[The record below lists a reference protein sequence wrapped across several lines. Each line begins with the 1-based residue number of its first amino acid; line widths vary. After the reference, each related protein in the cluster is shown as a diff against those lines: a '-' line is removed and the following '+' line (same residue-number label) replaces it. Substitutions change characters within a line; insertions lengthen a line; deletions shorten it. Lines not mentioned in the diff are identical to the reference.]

1 MIRQYIELMKQ
12 PEGITFTAILYQ
24 AKTDPSG
31 GWKVTFD
38 VPESD
43 AQAILQL
50 AQLRDTPLA
59 VGIVHEHHEEK
70 IFGLD
75 PRSL

>member
-1 MIRQYIELMKQ
+1 MKQ
-12 PEGITFTAILYQ
+12 HHGISFTAILYQ
-24 AKTDPSG
+24 AKTDPAG

-59 VGIVHEHHEEK
+59 IGIVHEDLEARGAREDLGREVDLGG
-70 IFGLD
+70 F
-75 PRSL
+75 

>member
-1 MIRQYIELMKQ
+1 MDTK
-12 PEGITFTAILYQ
+12 GITFTAILYQ

-59 VGIVHEHHEEK
+59 VGIVHSQDLKMKYED
-70 IFGLD
+70 I
-75 PRSL
+75 

>member
-1 MIRQYIELMKQ
+1 MKKQ
-12 PEGITFTAILYQ
+12 EGISFTAVLYQ

-59 VGIVHEHHEEK
+59 VGIVHDNNGEK
-70 IFGLD
+70 MRYD
-75 PRSL
+75 DV

>member
-1 MIRQYIELMKQ
+1 MTRPYTETMKQ
-12 PEGITFTAILYQ
+12 PGISFNAVLYQ

-50 AQLRDTPLA
+50 AQLRDTVLA
-59 VGIVHEHHEEK
+59 VGIVHADQGEK
-70 IFGLD
+70 MRYD
-75 PRSL
+75 DV